1 MRKSILLILLFTIVL
16 FVSACDQR
24 RAELQQNTE
33 LIINTS
39 HLDSLYEEITVA
51 DHTIGII
58 HIYSEYPD
66 YKWVGDADEGIA
78 CIDDAARAAIFYM
91 EYYKSSGDESSLYK
105 AKKLLEFVFYMQSEN
120 GFFNNFI
127 FEDYSI
133 NKTHTNSIDEPN
145 WWSWRAMWA
154 LSEGYRLFKNA
165 DHQFAETIF
174 SCFSKAVDSTKK
186 IAPDEMKF
194 NIIDG
199 ISFPTWLPGESA
211 GDQASVLILSL
222 LNYLEEKK
230 DTAVLK
236 YLNQLC
242 DGILKMQKGDSTNIP
257 YFAFL
262 SWQNIWH
269 SYGNSQ
275 SYALLKVSSFLNRKD
290 LTLAALNEIN
300 YFYDYLKKENHLSSF
315 SLRKNKNSFEFI
327 SKKKFSQI
335 AYNLRPMIFACL
347 EAYKL
352 TEDTYYALL
361 AGKLASWF
369 SGNNIADEQMYFP
382 SSGIVYDGIV
392 NENEVNK
399 NSGAESTIEGL
410 ISLQAIEG
418 NSIAKNIFQK
428 NNYK

>member
-1 MRKSILLILLFTIVL
+1 
-16 FVSACDQR
+16 
-24 RAELQQNTE
+24 
-33 LIINTS
+33 
-39 HLDSLYEEITVA
+39 
-51 DHTIGII
+51 
-58 HIYSEYPD
+58 
-66 YKWVGDADEGIA
+66 
-78 CIDDAARAAIFYM
+78 
-91 EYYKSSGDESSLYK
+91 
-105 AKKLLEFVFYMQSEN
+105 
-120 GFFNNFI
+120 
-127 FEDYSI
+127 
-133 NKTHTNSIDEPN
+133 
-145 WWSWRAMWA
+145 
-154 LSEGYRLFKNA
+154 
-165 DHQFAETIF
+165 
-174 SCFSKAVDSTKK
+174 
-186 IAPDEMKF
+186 
-194 NIIDG
+194 
-199 ISFPTWLPGESA
+199 
-211 GDQASVLILSL
+211 
-222 LNYLEEKK
+222 
-230 DTAVLK
+230 
-236 YLNQLC
+236 
-242 DGILKMQKGDSTNIP
+242 
-257 YFAFL
+257 
-262 SWQNIWH
+262 
-269 SYGNSQ
+269 
-275 SYALLKVSSFLNRKD
+275 LKVSSFLNRKD